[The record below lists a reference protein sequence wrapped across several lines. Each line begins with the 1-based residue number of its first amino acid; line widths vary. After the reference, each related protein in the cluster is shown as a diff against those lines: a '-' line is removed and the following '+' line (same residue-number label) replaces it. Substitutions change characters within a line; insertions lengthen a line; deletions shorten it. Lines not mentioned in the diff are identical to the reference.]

1 MADTTNKLIT
11 LPLLSLF
18 KDKLQAWTQNEDAT
32 LRTELLNEIGKLTS
46 FEVKIVDVLPETGEK
61 GFIYFVP
68 KAEGAQSKVT
78 QNVYEEYLWI
88 TKDATSAFEK
98 IGDTQ
103 VDIASIKADIAKEY
117 VANVE
122 VTSSDNVDAEGVTKT
137 TYTFSFKNGEGTEI
151 ATKSIVV
158 GGGYAKATTE
168 KDGLLSKE
176 DKAKLDALD
185 NSFTELNGKFV
196 AKVEVTKG
204 EAAVVGNTSTSTVTI
219 SAKDANNAELS
230 TASFDVVTYGEATAE
245 ANGLM
250 SKEDKAKLD
259 SYEIV
264 TTAEIEALFAPAPA
278 QATE

>member
-32 LRTELLNEIGKLTS
+32 LRAELLSEIGKLTS
-46 FEVKIVDVLPETGEK
+46 FEVKIVDVLPEAGEK

-68 KAEGAQSKVT
+68 KADGAQSKAS

-88 TKDATSAFEK
+88 TKDDTSAFEK

-103 VDIASIKADIAKEY
+103 VDIASIKDGIAKEY

-122 VTSSDNVDAEGVTKT
+122 VTSSDNVDDEGVTKT
-137 TYTFSFKNGEGTEI
+137 TYTFSFKNGEGAEI

-204 EAAVVGNTSTSTVTI
+204 DAAVVGNTSTSTVTI
-219 SAKDANNAELS
+219 SAKDANDTELS

-245 ANGLM
+245 ASGLM

-264 TTAEIEALFAPAPA
+264 TTEEIEALFAPAK
-278 QATE
+278 ATE

>member
-32 LRTELLNEIGKLTS
+32 LRAELLSEIGKLTS
-46 FEVKIVDVLPETGEK
+46 FEVKIVDVLPEAGEK

-68 KAEGAQSKVT
+68 KAEGAQSNVT
-78 QNVYEEYLWI
+78 QNIYEEYLWI
-88 TKDATSAFEK
+88 TKDDTSAFEK

-103 VDIASIKADIAKEY
+103 IDIASLKADIAKEY
-117 VANVE
+117 VADVE
-122 VTSSDNVDAEGVTKT
+122 VTSSDNVDDEGVTKT
-137 TYTFSFKNGEGTEI
+137 TYTFSFKNGEGAEI

-219 SAKDANNAELS
+219 SAKGANNAELS

-264 TTAEIEALFAPAPA
+264 TTEEIEALFTPAE
-278 QATE
+278 ATE

>member
-1 MADTTNKLIT
+1 MADTNNKLIT

-18 KDKLQAWTQNEDAT
+18 KDKLQAWTQKEDTT
-32 LRTELLNEIGKLTS
+32 LRTELLSEIGKLTS
-46 FEVKIVDVLPETGEK
+46 FEVKVVDVLPETGEK

-68 KAEGAQSKVT
+68 KADGAQSKAT

-88 TKDATSAFEK
+88 TKDDTSAFEK

-103 VDIASIKADIAKEY
+103 VDIASIKADIAKVY
-117 VANVE
+117 VANVD
-122 VTSSDNVDAEGVTKT
+122 VTSADNVDDEGVTKT
-137 TYTFSFKNGEGTEI
+137 TYTFSFKNGAGTEI
-151 ATKSIVV
+151 ASKSIVV

-196 AKVEVTKG
+196 ATVDVTKG
-204 EAAVVGNTSTSTVTI
+204 EAVTTGNTSVTTVTI
-219 SAKDANNAELS
+219 SAKGANKTELS
-230 TASFDVVTYGEATAE
+230 TASFDVTTYANATAE

-264 TTAEIEALFAPAPA
+264 TTAEIEALFTPNVS
-278 QATE
+278 E

>member
-32 LRTELLNEIGKLTS
+32 LRAELLSEIGKLTS
-46 FEVKIVDVLPETGEK
+46 FEVKIVDVLPEAGEK

-68 KAEGAQSKVT
+68 KAEGAQSNVT
-78 QNVYEEYLWI
+78 QNIYEEYLWI
-88 TKDATSAFEK
+88 TKDDTSAFEK

-103 VDIASIKADIAKEY
+103 VDIASIKDGIAKEY

-122 VTSSDNVDAEGVTKT
+122 VTSSDNVDDEGVTKT
-137 TYTFSFKNGEGTEI
+137 TYTFSFKNGEGAEI

-196 AKVEVTKG
+196 AKVEGTKG
-204 EAAVVGNTSTSTVTI
+204 DAAVVGNTSTSTVTI
-219 SAKDANNAELS
+219 SAKDANDTQLS

-245 ANGLM
+245 ASGLM

-264 TTAEIEALFAPAPA
+264 TTEEIEALFTPAE
-278 QATE
+278 ATE

>member
-32 LRTELLNEIGKLTS
+32 LRAELLSEIGKLTS
-46 FEVKIVDVLPETGEK
+46 FEVKIVDVLPESGEK

-68 KAEGAQSKVT
+68 KAEGAQSNVT
-78 QNVYEEYLWI
+78 QNIYEEYLWI
-88 TKDATSAFEK
+88 TKDETSAFEK

-117 VANVE
+117 VADVE
-122 VTSSDNVDAEGVTKT
+122 VTSSDNVDDEGVTKT
-137 TYTFSFKNGEGTEI
+137 TYTFSFKNGEGAEI

-204 EAAVVGNTSTSTVTI
+204 DAAVVGNTSTSTVTI
-219 SAKDANNAELS
+219 SAKDANDTQLS

-245 ANGLM
+245 ASGLM

-264 TTAEIEALFAPAPA
+264 TTEEIEALFAPAK
-278 QATE
+278 ATE

>member
-32 LRTELLNEIGKLTS
+32 LRAELLSEIGKLTS
-46 FEVKIVDVLPETGEK
+46 FEVKIVDVLPEAGEK

-68 KAEGAQSKVT
+68 KADGAQSKAT

-88 TKDATSAFEK
+88 TKGDTSAFEK

-122 VTSSDNVDAEGVTKT
+122 VTSSDNVDDEGVTKT
-137 TYTFSFKNGEGTEI
+137 TYTFSFKNGEGAEI

-204 EAAVVGNTSTSTVTI
+204 DAAVVGNTSTSTVTI

-245 ANGLM
+245 ASGLM

-264 TTAEIEALFAPAPA
+264 TTEEIEALFTPAK
-278 QATE
+278 ATE

>member
-32 LRTELLNEIGKLTS
+32 LRAELLSEIGKLTS
-46 FEVKIVDVLPETGEK
+46 FEVKIVDVLPEAGEK

-68 KAEGAQSKVT
+68 KAEGAQSNVT
-78 QNVYEEYLWI
+78 QNIYEEYLWI
-88 TKDATSAFEK
+88 TKDDTSAFEK

-122 VTSSDNVDAEGVTKT
+122 VTSSDNVDDEGVTKT
-137 TYTFSFKNGEGTEI
+137 TYTFSFKNGEGAEI

-176 DKAKLDALD
+176 DKAKLDALSD
-185 NSFTELNGKFV
+185 SFAELNGKFV

-219 SAKDANNAELS
+219 SAKDANDTELS

-245 ANGLM
+245 ASGLM

-264 TTAEIEALFAPAPA
+264 TTEEIEALFAPAK
-278 QATE
+278 ATE

>member
-32 LRTELLNEIGKLTS
+32 LRAELLSEIGKLTS
-46 FEVKIVDVLPETGEK
+46 FEVKIVDVLPEAGEK

-68 KAEGAQSKVT
+68 KAEGAQSNVT

-88 TKDATSAFEK
+88 TKDDTSAFEK

-117 VANVE
+117 VADVE
-122 VTSSDNVDAEGVTKT
+122 VTSSDNVDDEGVTKT
-137 TYTFSFKNGEGTEI
+137 TYTFSFKNGEGAEI

-176 DKAKLDALD
+176 DKAKLDALSD
-185 NSFTELNGKFV
+185 SFAELNGKFV

-219 SAKDANNAELS
+219 SAKDANDTQLS

-245 ANGLM
+245 ASGLM

-264 TTAEIEALFAPAPA
+264 TTEEIEALFAPAEV
-278 QATE
+278 TE

>member
-1 MADTTNKLIT
+1 MADTNNKLIT

-68 KAEGAQSKVT
+68 KVEGAQSKVT
-78 QNVYEEYLWI
+78 QNIYEEYLWI
-88 TKDATSAFEK
+88 TKDDTSTFEK

-103 VDIASIKADIAKEY
+103 IDIDSLKADIAEEY

-122 VTSSDNVDAEGVTKT
+122 VSSTDNVDDEGVTKT
-137 TYTFSFKNGEGTEI
+137 TYTFSFKNGTGTEI
-151 ATKSIVV
+151 ASKSIVV
-158 GGGYAKATTE
+158 GGGYAKATAE
-168 KDGLLSKE
+168 ADGLMSKE

-185 NSFTELNGKFV
+185 DTLSGKFV

-204 EAAVVGNTSTSTVTI
+204 DAVVVGNTSTSTVTI
-219 SAKDANNAELS
+219 SAKDATDNELS

-245 ANGLM
+245 ASGLM
-250 SKEDKAKLD
+250 SAEDKAKLD

-264 TTAEIEALFAPAPA
+264 TDAEIEALFTTTE
-278 QATE
+278 ATE